1 MTVSLPALRAAIA
14 VDRAEILDITQYVH
28 EHPELAYE
36 EHAAADRLVAALSEA
51 DRIERP
57 YAGMPTA
64 FRAEFD
70 GTAPGPTV
78 AIVAVYDAV
87 GVPSPD
93 GGMTLLHSCGH
104 GPIAGGA
111 AGAARALAR
120 FRSDFAG
127 TLVVL
132 GMPADELVSPLAIDH
147 GSGKA
152 AALGR
157 GGWDGID
164 AAIYAHPE
172 SHTGV
177 WRASRWMQLIEAELP
192 GDVDPR
198 SWDLP
203 FDRYRI
209 DRVVRAEGATR
220 AVVRVLGDDG
230 DELGERA
237 RLARERIAPSSWTPL
252 WLTQGLTADAA
263 VAAAAEAALTEVGL
277 AVETPPTM
285 PFSTDFGNVARHVPG
300 AMIGIA
306 RDGGWAVHTEEGERQ
321 FRSPE
326 GEELAVC
333 IAEVLS
339 ASAARLLRQV

>member
-1 MTVSLPALRAAIA
+1 MTVPLPVLRAAIA
-14 VDRAEILDITQYVH
+14 ADRAEILDITHYVH

-36 EHAAADRLVAALSEA
+36 EHAAADRLVAALGEA

-64 FRAEFD
+64 FRADFD
-70 GTAPGPTV
+70 GAAPGPTV

-104 GPIAGGA
+104 STIAGGA

-120 FRSDFAG
+120 FRSDFTG

-132 GMPADELVSPLAIDH
+132 GMPADELVSPLAIDL

-157 GGWDGID
+157 GGWDGIR

-192 GDVDPR
+192 ADVDPR
-198 SWDLP
+198 SWELP

-209 DRVVRAEGATR
+209 DRVTRSEGTTR
-220 AVVRVLGDDG
+220 VVVRVLGDDG
-230 DELGERA
+230 DELAQRA
-237 RLARERIAPSSWTPL
+237 DLARERIAPSSWTPL
-252 WLTQGLTADAA
+252 WLTQGLTADAT
-263 VAAAAEAALTEVGL
+263 VATAAEAALAEVGL
-277 AVETPPTM
+277 AVQTPPTM
-285 PFSTDFGNVARHVPG
+285 PFSTDFGNVARRVPG

-326 GEELAVC
+326 GDELAVR
-333 IAEVLS
+333 IAEVLA
-339 ASAARLLRQV
+339 ASAEHLLR